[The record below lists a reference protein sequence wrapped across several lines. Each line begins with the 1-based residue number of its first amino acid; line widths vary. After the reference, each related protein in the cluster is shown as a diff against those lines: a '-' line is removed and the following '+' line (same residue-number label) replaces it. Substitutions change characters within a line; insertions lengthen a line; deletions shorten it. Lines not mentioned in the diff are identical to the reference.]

1 MQAEN
6 TYNYYVHNDLPT
18 LATYL
23 LIFLFCPR
31 TFYQFWIQDLTPTVL
46 ALKLS
51 VILSKTKPKH
61 KTPQYSKVDC
71 YVALKKLRHL
81 PLTGME
87 LATDFQSLA
96 PSFWTNTLSLSSCK
110 QSNQHL
116 FRVPNRS
123 D

>member
-1 MQAEN
+1 MQSAN
-6 TYNYYVHNDLPT
+6 AYNYVHNDPST

-61 KTPQYSKVDC
+61 KMRQYSKVDC
-71 YVALKKLRHL
+71 QSWDICHL
-81 PLTGME
+81 QL
-87 LATDFQSLA
+87 
-96 PSFWTNTLSLSSCK
+96 WN
-110 QSNQHL
+110 
-116 FRVPNRS
+116 
-123 D
+123 